1 MTLPGM
7 ESNPD
12 TPGRG
17 GRRVESLP
25 GPALGYRR
33 TSLADRSCP
42 PDGWREV
49 VACEVLGEGLDLFD
63 STADDLLTFAA
74 HIRSGLR
81 IIGTDPALP
90 ADVTLC
96 DGPMRGPC
104 RVVDRIDESLRQG
117 VVVGTLEGN
126 AAVAEHRCHLDLDPD
141 TARVTATSH
150 TVWRPRSFY
159 VLPGAAD
166 REARAFRRM
175 VDRVVRALAET
186 TSGVAGG

>member
-1 MTLPGM
+1 M
-7 ESNPD
+7 ELNPD
-12 TPGRG
+12 TPARG
-17 GRRVESLP
+17 GRGADPLP

-33 TSLADRSCP
+33 TSLTDRSCP
-42 PDGWREV
+42 PAGWREV
-49 VACEVLGEGLDLFD
+49 VACAVLGEGLELFD
-63 STADDLLTFAA
+63 ATADDLLTLAA
-74 HIRSGLR
+74 HIRSGVR
-81 IIGTDPALP
+81 IIDTDPARP
-90 ADVTLC
+90 ADITLC

-141 TARVTATSH
+141 TARVTVTSQ

-166 REARAFRRM
+166 REARTFRRM
-175 VDRVVRALAET
+175 GDRLARALAET
-186 TSGVAGG
+186 TSDVVGG